1 MAVTV
6 LKVSYFLLLLFVV
19 HTVMTDCKSPRA
31 LKAKTLKQ
39 LKAEKKKAARR
50 SVVANNEVIEALTA
64 KLTILNDRLA
74 DMQANLIGVTAATS
88 KLETTMSTCQMCS
101 APPGGFWGGGASPWG
116 PIIGLDADGNPIY
129 ANGNGNGNGFGN
141 GNGNGNGIGNGIGG
155 SEVESCDD
163 NNPCFDGVACSQK
176 TEGEVSCGKCPL
188 GMEGDGRNCTD
199 LDECGESN
207 PCFNATECSN
217 TNPGFICGP
226 CPAGYTGANMNG
238 VGLEF
243 AASHKQECV
252 DIDECADDNG
262 GCVLNSECINTEG
275 SFECGDCFPGYMGD
289 SNYSCEAIPQ
299 CGGNGPNSVNCHENA
314 KCIVVRNKAY
324 CQCDVG
330 YGGNGFLCGHD
341 SDLDGFADEALDCDD
356 IECSPDNCP
365 STPNSGQ
372 EDMDG
377 DKIGDAC
384 DYDSDNDGI
393 RDVQDNCPLVP
404 NRDQR
409 NSDSDSH
416 GDACD
421 NCRIIANF
429 DQKNLD
435 GDDKGDACDPDID
448 GDEILNKGDNCPYI
462 ANPRQ
467 EDVDLDGI
475 GDVCDNCP
483 NDFNPYQSDS
493 DNDKI
498 GAACDTNDDT
508 DGDGVQNNKDN
519 CPFVINSSQL
529 DTDGDGQGDD
539 CDDDDDNDG
548 ILDTDDNCRL
558 VPNPDQLNRNNNAVG
573 DACENDFDSDNVPD
587 NLDVCPENV
596 FIYQTDFRQYQ
607 TVILD
612 PLGEAQI
619 DPLWVVQNQG
629 KEIVQMMNSDPGL
642 AIGQE
647 AFSGVDFSGT
657 FFVNTVTDDDYAG
670 FIFGYQ
676 DSSTF
681 YCVMWKQSRQTY
693 WHSSPF
699 RAIAHPGLQLKAI
712 KSRTGPG
719 EFLRNA
725 LWHTGDTDDQVKL
738 LWKDP
743 LDVGWKDRTSY
754 RWELTHRPLIGYIR
768 LKMYEGKRL
777 AADSGKILDDSIKGG
792 RLGVFCFSQE
802 KIIWSN
808 LEYKCNDTAPLDFSD
823 PEN

>member
-1 MAVTV
+1 MDWKRFSIIFIV
-6 LKVSYFLLLLFVV
+6 LSEIYLVQS
-19 HTVMTDCKSPRA
+19 KSTRGSAHPRS
-31 LKAKTLKQ
+31 KSS
-39 LKAEKKKAARR
+39 RR
-50 SVVANNEVIEALTA
+50 SIASNNAVAQLTQRLDVLNE
-64 KLTILNDRLA
+64 RLA
-74 DMQANLIGVTAATS
+74 DITTSLMNVATETG
-88 KLETTMSTCQMCS
+88 KLTLTMSTCQACH
-101 APPGGFWGGGASPWG
+101 PVPGSLDGGADIHNRMLTEEELERS
-116 PIIGLDADGNPIY
+116 GLARGEGDPDQ
-129 ANGNGNGNGFGN
+129 
-141 GNGNGNGIGNGIGG
+141 
-155 SEVESCDD
+155 ESCSL
-163 NNPCFDGVACSQK
+163 NNPCYEGVEC
-176 TEGEVSCGKCPL
+176 TENANGQVVCEKCPL

-199 LDECGESN
+199 IDECGESN
-207 PCFNATECSN
+207 PCFDQTNCVN
-217 TNPGFICGP
+217 TNPGFQCGP
-226 CPAGYTGANMNG
+226 CPAGFTGPVMDG
-238 VGLEF
+238 VGIEF
-243 AASHKQECV
+243 AASHKQVCV
-252 DIDECADDNG
+252 DIDECAENNG
-262 GCVLNSECINTEG
+262 GCVPNSICINTEG
-275 SFECGDCFPGYMGD
+275 SVKCGECMEGYVG
-289 SNYSCEAIPQ
+289 NGEFGCEAIPE
-299 CGGNGPNSVNCHENA
+299 CGGVGPNSVNACHENA
-314 KCIVVRNKAY
+314 KCIIVRSKAY

-330 YGGNGFLCGHD
+330 FAGNGFVCGPD
-341 SDLDGFADEALDCDD
+341 SDLDGFADLNLSCTDP
-356 IECSPDNCP
+356 ECRQDNCV

-372 EDMDG
+372 ADVDG
-377 DKIGDAC
+377 DLIGDAC

-404 NRDQR
+404 NSDQR

-421 NCRIIANF
+421 NCRTVANF
-429 DQKNLD
+429 DQKNMD
-435 GDDKGDACDPDID
+435 GDSKGDACDPDVD
-448 GDEILNKGDNCPYI
+448 GDGIPNKADNCPFMP
-462 ANPRQ
+462 NPRQ
-467 EDVDLDGI
+467 EDMDTDGI

-483 NDFNPYQSDS
+483 NQFNPYQSDS
-493 DNDKI
+493 DNDNL

-519 CPFVINSSQL
+519 CPYIINSDQL
-529 DTDGDGQGDD
+529 DTDGDGLGDD

-548 ILDTDDNCRL
+548 IPDKQDNCRL
-558 VPNPDQLNRNNNAVG
+558 VHNTDQNDRNHNGLG
-573 DACENDFDSDNVPD
+573 DLCENDFDSDNVPD
-587 NLDVCPENV
+587 DLDVCPENV

-642 AIGQE
+642 AIGRE

-712 KSRTGPG
+712 KSKTGPG
-719 EFLRNA
+719 ELLRNA
-725 LWHTGDTDDQVKL
+725 LWHTGDTEGQVRL

-743 LDVGWKDRTSY
+743 LDIGWKDRTSY
-754 RWELTHRPLIGYIR
+754 RWELHHRPTVGYIR
-768 LKMYEGKRL
+768 LKMYEGQRL
-777 AADSGKILDDSIKGG
+777 AADSGRIMDDSIKGG

-808 LEYKCNDTAPLDFSD
+808 LEYKCNDTVPHDFYD
-823 PEN
+823 NN